1 MRILRDLLATPA
13 ANLGRAGRF
22 LVFQY
27 KLWAHCIRLLNKN
40 RAEQLAAALSYYTI
54 FGVVP
59 LAIVAVLI
67 FNSIP
72 AYRDTGEQL
81 KGLIYQELRL
91 TSIEIPDPD
100 NPDKQAVLT
109 DYLDQIID
117 RFFESI
123 NKGSLGLVSAILV
136 IWAALRLLSLIE
148 IAFNHMWY
156 VPKGRRFIHRVINY
170 WALLTLGPLLLAAGL
185 YATTRFT
192 LLKSIEAGT
201 LNVVGPLVSYLLS
214 ILALFLLYIIMP
226 NAKVRPGPA
235 LWGAAVASL
244 VWSLAKWGF
253 GIYVL
258 ELIPYSTMY
267 GVLGL
272 IPLGVFWVY
281 ITWMIVLFGL
291 QLAFAIQHFHTLETA
306 AETPKAKE
314 AEGRFIANDMT
325 AIAVAREI
333 ANAFEDNRAPV
344 STDEICSRLDIP
356 GEFGQKFLDELVIHG
371 LLGRTSEPS
380 RGYVLLRDPS
390 RIRLSEISE
399 AMAEAAFAQP
409 KPDTQKNLH
418 EIAQAQRDV
427 LAQHNLRQVLDVPHP
442 PAQESS
448 PDQHTPPPE
457 ENPGQENPPE
467 PMGG

>member
-1 MRILRDLLATPA
+1 MRILKDLLITPA

-22 LVFQY
+22 IVFQY
-27 KLWAHCIRLLNKN
+27 KLWAHCLRLLAKN

-54 FGVVP
+54 FGIVP

-72 AYRDTGEQL
+72 AYKKTGEQL
-81 KGLIYQELRL
+81 KGFLYQELRL
-91 TSIEIPDPD
+91 TQIEYPDPD
-100 NPDKQAVLT
+100 NPDAPVVLT

-117 RFFESI
+117 RFFEGLD
-123 NKGSLGLVSAILV
+123 KGSLGLVSAILT

-185 YATTRFT
+185 YVTTQFT
-192 LLKSIEAGT
+192 ILRNIEAGLAT
-201 LNVVGPLVSYLLS
+201 VLGPVVSYLLS
-214 ILALFLLYIIMP
+214 VLALFLLYIIMP
-226 NAKVRPGPA
+226 NAKVQAGPA

-244 VWSLAKWGF
+244 VWSFAKWGF

-272 IPLGVFWVY
+272 IPLGVFWIYV
-281 ITWMIVLFGL
+281 TWMIVLFGL
-291 QLAFAIQHFHTLETA
+291 QLAFVVQHFETLEA
-306 AETPKAKE
+306 AETPKVQE

-333 ANAFEDNRAPV
+333 ASAFESGQAPV
-344 STDEICSRLDIP
+344 SIDEVCTRLDIP
-356 GEFGQKFLDELVIHG
+356 GEFGQKFLDELVNRG
-371 LLGRTSEPS
+371 LLGKTSDPH
-380 RGYVLLRDPS
+380 RGYVLLRDPAH
-390 RIRLSEISE
+390 IRLSQI
-399 AMAEAAFAQP
+399 AEAIAGVAFAQP
-409 KPDTQKNLH
+409 KSDLH
-418 EIAQAQRDV
+418 KDLYQVARAQHDV
-427 LAQHNLRQVLDVPHP
+427 LAQYNLEQVLETSPTA
-442 PAQESS
+442 AQE
-448 PDQHTPPPE
+448 PAEDQPTPSGE
-457 ENPGQENPPE
+457 ENPPAATES
-467 PMGG
+467 

>member
-1 MRILRDLLATPA
+1 MRILKDLLMTPA

-54 FGVVP
+54 FGIVP

-72 AYRDTGEQL
+72 AYKATGERVKRL
-81 KGLIYQELRL
+81 VYQELRL
-91 TSIEIPDPD
+91 TSIEYADPED
-100 NPDKQAVLT
+100 PEKSKVLT
-109 DYLDQIID
+109 DYLDEVIN

-123 NKGSLGLVSAILV
+123 NKGSLGLISAILV

-185 YATTRFT
+185 YVTTQFT
-192 LLKSIEAGT
+192 ILRNIEAG
-201 LNVVGPLVSYLLS
+201 LAAVLGPIVSYLLS
-214 ILALFLLYIIMP
+214 VLALFLLYLIMP
-226 NAKVRPGPA
+226 NAKVQAGPA

-244 VWSLAKWGF
+244 VWSFAKWGF

-272 IPLGVFWVY
+272 IPLGVFWIYV
-281 ITWMIVLFGL
+281 TWMIVLFGL
-291 QLAFAIQHFHTLETA
+291 QLGFAIQHFDTLEA

-314 AEGRFIANDMT
+314 TEGRFIANDMT

-333 ANAFEDNRAPV
+333 ATAFEGGRGPV
-344 STDEICSRLDIP
+344 SIDEVCSRLDIP
-356 GEFGQKFLDELVIHG
+356 GEFGQKFLDELVNRG
-371 LLGRTSEPS
+371 LLGKTSDPH
-380 RGYVLLRDPS
+380 RGYVLLQDPAH
-390 RIRLSEISE
+390 IRLSQIAE
-399 AMAEAAFAQP
+399 AVAGAAFAQP
-409 KPDTQKNLH
+409 KPDAHRDLFQV
-418 EIAQAQRDV
+418 ARAQRDA
-427 LAQHNLRQVLDVPHP
+427 LAQYNLEQVLETPRTTP
-442 PAQESS
+442 ESPSTESPRQE
-448 PDQHTPPPE
+448 PTQT
-457 ENPGQENPPE
+457 
-467 PMGG
+467 